1 MFPPAVGYYFSVL
14 INLYR
19 NNKVQGKYY
28 LRLFMLGAINLINKP
43 FRFYER
49 YFINPQF
56 KETIIEN
63 SPVFILGYWRSGTT
77 YLHNLL
83 CKNPDT
89 AYITT
94 YQSVFPNTL
103 FGKAGRFLFL
113 SFMKLLIPKTRK
125 ADNVKLSSEFPQE
138 EGFIVGNKVPICYY
152 YFWYFPQNAA
162 RFYREA
168 IEFKGVSDKLVAA
181 WEEDYTLL
189 IKKAVK
195 NTKGKYFVSK
205 NPPNTGRIKQ
215 LLEMFPDAKF
225 VHIYRSPI
233 IVFLSTRHFFK
244 TVLPSLQ
251 LQEISDNE
259 LDELIFKVYNKMM
272 HSYLEDKKLIPKE
285 NLIEIRFE
293 DMEKQPMDTVEA
305 IYKELR
311 LLGFEEHRNLFEQYT
326 ESKKGYTKNSYE
338 ISRKILDRILA
349 EWDFTMKEC
358 AFNQC
363 DEAGLCALV
372 IK

>member
-1 MFPPAVGYYFSVL
+1 
-14 INLYR
+14 
-19 NNKVQGKYY
+19 
-28 LRLFMLGAINLINKP
+28 
-43 FRFYER
+43 
-49 YFINPQF
+49 
-56 KETIIEN
+56 
-63 SPVFILGYWRSGTT
+63 
-77 YLHNLL
+77 
-83 CKNPDT
+83 
-89 AYITT
+89 
-94 YQSVFPNTL
+94 
-103 FGKAGRFLFL
+103 
-113 SFMKLLIPKTRK
+113 
-125 ADNVKLSSEFPQE
+125 
-138 EGFIVGNKVPICYY
+138 VPICYY

-181 WEEDYTLL
+181 WEDDYTLL

-225 VHIYRSPI
+225 VHIYRNPI

-251 LQEISDNE
+251 LQEIFDDE

-272 HSYLEDKKLIPKE
+272 HSYLEDRKLIPKE

-293 DMEKQPMDTVEA
+293 DMEKRPMDAVEA
-305 IYKELR
+305 IYKQLR
-311 LLGFEEHRNLFEQYT
+311 LPGFEEHRDLFEQYT
-326 ESKKGYTKNSYE
+326 ESKKGYTKNSYK

-349 EWDFTMKEC
+349 EWDFTMKEW
-358 AFNQC
+358 AYELPDNI
-363 DEAGLCALV
+363 E
-372 IK
+372 IIE